1 MTEKPIIAFIG
12 SGNIANSLIN
22 GLIQQGYPA
31 NRIWATNPSISKLHH
46 LQKQWGLH
54 ITTDNVEAAKQA
66 DILVLTVKPMV
77 VTTVCRELGGTVH
90 QRKTLVISSAAGI
103 TTEAINKALGDHG
116 AVVRAMPNTPAQV
129 GAGIT
134 GLYAN
139 LQVSDLQKDFAE
151 SLFRSVGVIQWVPHE
166 HDLDA
171 ITAVSGSGP
180 GYFFYFMEAME
191 KAAMQQG
198 LSPDVAHLVTIQTV
212 LGAAKLALE
221 SGESFSLL
229 REKITS
235 PNGTTEAALKIM
247 QQGEIVQLI
256 MDAIQA
262 ARARA
267 EALSKSE

>member
-1 MTEKPIIAFIG
+1 MTNKPTIAFIG
-12 SGNIANSLIN
+12 SGNIARSLIS
-22 GLIQQGYPA
+22 GLVQQGYPS
-31 NRIWATNPSISKLHH
+31 NRIWATNPSIGKLHQ

-54 ITTDNVEAAKQA
+54 ITTDNIEAAKQA
-66 DILVLTVKPMV
+66 DILVLTVKPV
-77 VTTVCRELGGTVH
+77 LVTAVCRELGGTVQ
-90 QRKTLVISSAAGI
+90 QRKNLVISSAAGI
-103 TTEAINKALGDHG
+103 TTSLIHDALGDHS
-116 AVVRAMPNTPAQV
+116 AIVRAMPNTPVQV

-139 LQVSDLQKDFAE
+139 LQVSELQKDFAE
-151 SLFRSVGVIQWVPHE
+151 SLFRSVGIIQWVPHE

-180 GYFFYFMEAME
+180 GYFFYFMEALE
-191 KAAMQQG
+191 QAALRQG
-198 LSPDVAHLVTIQTV
+198 LQPDVAHLATIQTV

-221 SGESFSLL
+221 SGETFAAL

-247 QQGEIVQLI
+247 QKGEILQII
-256 MDAIQA
+256 MDAVQA

-267 EALSKSE
+267 EELSKSE

>member
-1 MTEKPIIAFIG
+1 MIEKPIIAFIG
-12 SGNIANSLIN
+12 SGNIAHSLIN
-22 GLIQQGYPA
+22 GLVQQGYPA

-54 ITTDNVEAAKQA
+54 ITTDNAEAARQA
-66 DILVLTVKPMV
+66 DVLVLTVKPMV
-77 VTTVCRELGGTVH
+77 VTTVCRELSSIVQQH
-90 QRKTLVISSAAGI
+90 KSLVISSAAGI
-103 TTEAINKALGDHG
+103 TTEAIHKALGQHS
-116 AVVRAMPNTPAQV
+116 AIVRAMPNTPVQV

-151 SLFRSVGVIQWVPHE
+151 SLFRSVGIIQWIPHE

-180 GYFFYFMEAME
+180 GYFFYFMEALE

-198 LSPDVAHLVTIQTV
+198 LHQDVAHLVTIQTV

-221 SGESFSLL
+221 SGESFAAL

-247 QQGEIVQLI
+247 QQGDIVQLI
-256 MDAIQA
+256 IDAVQA
-262 ARARA
+262 ARDRA
-267 EALSKSE
+267 EALAKSE